1 MRKLVTNLLSRD
13 VERCAAFYE
22 LLCGLSEVRR
32 TDAYILLGAADGESA
47 QLAVIDW
54 VSELVPRAARG
65 ISAGAFLSFVLD
77 DMEAALAVARDF
89 DLEIVEQTPADSPEP
104 IQAIIRDID
113 GRVVELATPAAHL
126 ALAPKQRVA

>member
-104 IQAIIRDID
+104 IQVIIRDID

>member
-13 VERCAAFYE
+13 VERCAAFYK

-32 TDAYILLGAADGESA
+32 TDAYILLGAADGDSTG
-47 QLAVIDW
+47 LAIIDW

-77 DMEAALAVARDF
+77 DVGAALAVARDF
-89 DLEIVEQTPADSPEP
+89 DLEIVEQTPAAGAEP
-104 IQAIIRDID
+104 IQVIIRDID

>member
-13 VERCAAFYE
+13 VERCAAFYK

-32 TDAYILLGAADGESA
+32 ADAYILLGAADGESA

>member
-13 VERCAAFYE
+13 VERCAAFYK

-32 TDAYILLGAADGESA
+32 TDACVLLGAADGESA
-47 QLAVIDW
+47 ELAVIDW

-77 DMEAALAVARDF
+77 DIGAALAIARDF
-89 DLEIVEQTPADSPEP
+89 DLEIIEQTPADSAEP
-104 IQAIIRDID
+104 IQVIIRDID
-113 GRVVELATPAAHL
+113 GRVVELTTPAAHL
-126 ALAPKQRVA
+126 ALVPRQRVA